1 MTLTTARRA
10 ARACRFAPL
19 LALGLLAACG
29 PGDQRFATPPS
40 APEARVAS
48 RYPTLEV
55 VEVTLPTYAAGE
67 EIFVEEPGGA
77 ITELG
82 PLWADDPARAVTLQL
97 SRDLGAIT
105 GAQVAPEPW
114 PFRTF
119 PAAKVDVRLEDMRAT
134 LAGGFMM
141 SGQFFVAPEEGE
153 GVGDRAGSFRI
164 EVPLPE
170 NPSVRVIAAARSA
183 AVTALAEQIARQGL
197 R

>member
-1 MTLTTARRA
+1 MILSYARRA
-10 ARACRFAPL
+10 LPAASV
-19 LALGLLAACG
+19 LAFTVLAACG
-29 PGDQRFATPPS
+29 GGDARFATPSS

-48 RYPTLEV
+48 RYPTIEV
-55 VEVTLPTYAAGE
+55 VEVTLPLYAAGE

-97 SRDLGAIT
+97 SRDLAAIT
-105 GAQVAPEPW
+105 GARVAPEPW
-114 PFRTF
+114 PFRQF

-134 LAGGFMM
+134 LAGGFLM
-141 SGQFFVAPEEGE
+141 SGQYFVAPEEGE
-153 GVGDRAGSFRI
+153 GAGDRSGSFRI

-170 NPSVRVIAAARSA
+170 DPSVRLIAAARSA
-183 AVTALAEQIARQGL
+183 GVTALATQIARSGL